1 MAHRLLL
8 DTSSLMYRAFFSVPT
23 TITDAGGRPSNAV
36 YGYLD
41 MTARLIGSRSPEE
54 CMHVYDHDWRPAA
67 RVASYAGYKA
77 QRPPDPDGLPE
88 QFDTLREVLDA
99 LGLPQAWAIDW
110 EAEDAIGSIAEAA
123 PAGDRI
129 EIVTG
134 DRDLLQLV
142 RDPAVRVLFTLRGVT
157 QLHEFDEAGVR
168 EKYGVPPDRYAEFA
182 TLRGDPS
189 DGLPGVRGVGEKTA
203 RELVRAY
210 PSIETMLTEA
220 GSVRRGPGPLS
231 SSASLRAKLSGSA
244 DYLAS
249 MREVVPI
256 RRDLPVEVR
265 RPPGDPGAFD
275 GLVERLG
282 VGGPARRL
290 RAAIAGSRGRRT

>member
-1 MAHRLLL
+1 MAYRLLL
-8 DTSSLMYRAFFSVPT
+8 DTSSLMYRAFFSVPAS
-23 TITDAGGRPSNAV
+23 ITDSEGRPSNAV

-41 MTARLIGSRSPEE
+41 MSARLIGSRAPDE
-54 CMHVYDHDWRPAA
+54 CVHVYDHDWRPAS
-67 RVASYAGYKA
+67 RVAAYAGYKA
-77 QRPPDPDGLPE
+77 QRPPDPEGLPD
-88 QFDTLREVLDA
+88 QFDVLREVLDA
-99 LGLPQAWAIDW
+99 LGLPQAWASDW
-110 EAEDAIGSIAEAA
+110 EAEDAIGSLAEAA
-123 PAGDRI
+123 PAEDRI

-157 QLHEFDEAGVR
+157 QLHDFDEAGVF
-168 EKYGVPPDRYAEFA
+168 EKYGVPAERYAEFA

-210 PSIETMLTEA
+210 PSLEAMLAEA
-220 GSVRRGPGPLS
+220 GSVRHAPGPLAR
-231 SSASLRAKLSGSA
+231 SASLRAKLSDSA

-249 MREVVPI
+249 MRDVVPI
-256 RRDLPVEVR
+256 RRDLPLEVR
-265 RPPGDPGAFD
+265 RPDPDPARFD
-275 GLVERLG
+275 ELVERRG

-290 RAAIAGSRGRRT
+290 RAAITGSQGRRS

>member
-1 MAHRLLL
+1 MAH
-8 DTSSLMYRAFFSVPT
+8 
-23 TITDAGGRPSNAV
+23 
-36 YGYLD
+36 
-41 MTARLIGSRSPEE
+41 
-54 CMHVYDHDWRPAA
+54 
-67 RVASYAGYKA
+67 
-77 QRPPDPDGLPE
+77 
-88 QFDTLREVLDA
+88 LR
-99 LGLPQAWAIDW
+99 QA
-110 EAEDAIGSIAEAA
+110 E
-123 PAGDRI
+123 
-129 EIVTG
+129 
-134 DRDLLQLV
+134 
-142 RDPAVRVLFTLRGVT
+142 
-157 QLHEFDEAGVR
+157 
-168 EKYGVPPDRYAEFA
+168 Y
-182 TLRGDPS
+182 
-189 DGLPGVRGVGEKTA
+189 
-203 RELVRAY
+203 
-210 PSIETMLTEA
+210 A